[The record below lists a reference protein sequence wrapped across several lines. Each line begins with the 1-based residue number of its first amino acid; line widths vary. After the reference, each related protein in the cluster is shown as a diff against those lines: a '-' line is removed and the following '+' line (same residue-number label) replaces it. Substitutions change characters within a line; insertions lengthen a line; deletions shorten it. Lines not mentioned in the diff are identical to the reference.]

1 MEAKLCAVPSL
12 IPAERTFAV
21 HISAPGGW
29 GEEGWLLV
37 LACAVPSACL
47 HGKRRANSSTG
58 LCTLNV
64 KWIVF
69 SFFFLWYNLI
79 VVHIYLRPVNK
90 GTPIKNNNFWF
101 PIGNSIFSL
110 TWIGFVKTSIRGCL
124 WFDLKS
130 GLFCPRL
137 AQNLL
142 CNSTNINNDFGFLIE
157 SSSGTLTSL
166 GLSKHPFRVLLL
178 MVWPKV
184 GLILS

>member
-47 HGKRRANSSTG
+47 HGKRGANSSTG

-69 SFFFLWYNLI
+69 SLFFLWYNLI

-90 GTPIKNNNFWF
+90 GTPIKLTTTGTDDLSSQVKLAVNDINEVVKGFLTAAEEKERDLASKKVIKTIF
-101 PIGNSIFSL
+101 SIFS
-110 TWIGFVKTSIRGCL
+110 
-124 WFDLKS
+124 D
-130 GLFCPRL
+130 P
-137 AQNLL
+137 
-142 CNSTNINNDFGFLIE
+142 D
-157 SSSGTLTSL
+157 
-166 GLSKHPFRVLLL
+166 
-178 MVWPKV
+178 
-184 GLILS
+184 

>member
-47 HGKRRANSSTG
+47 HGKRGANSSTG

-90 GTPIKNNNFWF
+90 GTPIKNLISSSSMKIHVFYEEIVVLLHLLYWF
-101 PIGNSIFSL
+101 RPYWWRDFCCVEL
-110 TWIGFVKTSIRGCL
+110 DDRKRCL
-124 WFDLKS
+124 
-130 GLFCPRL
+130 
-137 AQNLL
+137 N
-142 CNSTNINNDFGFLIE
+142 LIE
-157 SSSGTLTSL
+157 KTLEAQ
-166 GLSKHPFRVLLL
+166 
-178 MVWPKV
+178 MA
-184 GLILS
+184 I